1 MINKLKEATSQLHE
15 EIEKD
20 NLAAL
25 IMSHNIS
32 LEEYKLLLL
41 QNYVAYKVTEVAL
54 MRKLPNYTESKSQR
68 LLEDLNNLNIDA
80 SVAKEYFNKF
90 IITTKAE
97 ALGAAYVVEG
107 SSLGGMMIA
116 KEIKNCEALSH
127 ITSHHFFNGDRGDV
141 KSWNSFSKSL
151 KREIFTPLEEIQ
163 AIDKAKETFL
173 FFGEVFNTVKIQETE
188 L

>member
-1 MINKLKEATSQLHE
+1 MNKLKEATAGLHR

-20 NLAAL
+20 NLAGL
-25 IMSHNIS
+25 IIKHNIS

-54 MRKLPNYTESKSQR
+54 MRKLPNYTESKSKR

-80 SVAKEYFNKF
+80 SIVKEYVNKF
-90 IITTKAE
+90 IITNKAE

-116 KEIKNCEALSH
+116 KEIKNCDALSH
-127 ITSHHFFNGDRGDV
+127 INTHHFFNGDRGDV
-141 KSWNSFSKSL
+141 KSWNSFSKTL
-151 KREIFTPLEEIQ
+151 KSEIFTPLEEIQ